1 MSITIRDSLPGDIQ
15 AITAIYGDAVR
26 HGLAS
31 FEYDPPDAT
40 EMARRREAVIGAGY
54 PYIVA
59 HNAQGQVLGYSYV
72 SAYRPRRAYRFTVE
86 NSIYV
91 APEAKGLGVG
101 RTLLNALIVRCTAEG
116 YRLIVAVIGDSANAA
131 SIGLH
136 AACGFQHAGLLPNVG
151 WKHERW
157 VDSVLMTLALGE
169 GAEAPP
175 PPGR

>member
-1 MSITIRDSLPGDIQ
+1 MSITTRDSRPEDID

-26 HGLAS
+26 NGLAS
-31 FEYDPPDAT
+31 FEYDPPDPA
-40 EMARRREAVIGAGY
+40 EMARRREGVLAAGY
-54 PYIVA
+54 PYLVA
-59 HNAQGQVLGYSYV
+59 QNATGEVLGYAYI

-91 APEAKGLGVG
+91 APNAKGQGVG
-101 RTLLNALIVRCTAEG
+101 RTLLEALIARSTAEG

-136 AACGFQHAGLLPNVG
+136 AACGFRHAGLLPNVG
-151 WKHERW
+151 WKQERW

-169 GAEAPP
+169 GATTPP